1 MMDKLKAAAQFR
13 RALQLFAASL
23 DEGQALEI
31 AGVYPAWEAGRAYAA
46 GEYLAYGINGVGDP
60 QLYKVAQ
67 AHTSQED
74 WRPDALPALYT
85 PVGLT
90 VDGYPVWSQ
99 PAGAHDAYQTG
110 DVVDYR
116 GTLYQ
121 CTVDGNVWEPG
132 AYGWTEYVEPM
143 AAAAQEAAK

>member
-1 MMDKLKAAAQFR
+1 MNKLQAAAQIR

-23 DEGQALEI
+23 DEDKALEI
-31 AGVYPAWEAGRAYAA
+31 ASVYPAWMPGRAYAA
-46 GEYLAYGINGVGDP
+46 GDYLAYGVNSVGDP

-74 WRPDALPALYT
+74 WRPDGLPALYT

-90 VDGYPVWSQ
+90 EDGYPVWSP
-99 PAGAHDAYQTG
+99 PAGEHDAYNVG
-110 DVVDYR
+110 DVVDYN

-121 CTVDGNVWEPG
+121 SKIDGNTTEPG
-132 AYGWTEYVEPM
+132 SDDRWWGIFEEV
-143 AAAAQEAAK
+143 